1 MNKKQLST
9 TQYMK
14 MFRKT
19 FINEYNIM
27 KKQCIKKIFQG
38 AFLILN
44 LSIVTHTAPVV
55 IEGAVPNEASKQEIL
70 NKMYIMYGQE
80 NIIDKIQVRAVT
92 APNGWSNA
100 ISHVITE
107 DLKKVKQ
114 GKLKV
119 RGTQMDLSGKLN
131 NVNTIQ
137 PMTAK
142 FQSLVSAPYR
152 LNAQLSVN
160 QAEQQMIDAAL
171 KHRIIEFESGSATLT
186 ASGQQILDEMAIAL
200 NKVGG
205 KKVKVIGHTDSS
217 GDADKNLTL
226 SQQRAAAVKN
236 YLIGKNIA
244 AENLTVEGFGSNQP
258 VADNLTAEGRRKN
271 RRIEFEV
278 Q

>member
-9 TQYMK
+9 TQDMK

-27 KKQCIKKIFQG
+27 KKQCIKNIFQS

-44 LSIVTHTAPVV
+44 LSIVTYAAPVV

-70 NKMYIMYGQE
+70 NKMYLTYGQE
-80 NIIDKIQVRAVT
+80 NIIDRIQVRAVT

-119 RGTQMDLSGKLN
+119 RGMQMNLSGKLN
-131 NVNTIQ
+131 NANTIQ

-217 GDADKNLTL
+217 GDANKNLTL

-244 AENLTVEGFGSNQP
+244 AENLTAEGLGSNQP
-258 VADNLTAEGRRKN
+258 VADNITAEGRRKN

>member
-1 MNKKQLST
+1 
-9 TQYMK
+9 MK

-19 FINEYNIM
+19 FIDEYNIM
-27 KKQCIKKIFQG
+27 KKQCIKNIFQST
-38 AFLILN
+38 FLILN
-44 LSIVTHTAPVV
+44 SSIVTHAQVV

-70 NKMYIMYGQE
+70 NKMYLTYGQE
-80 NIIDKIQVRAVT
+80 NIVDKIQVRAVT
-92 APNGWSNA
+92 APNGWSNV
-100 ISHVITE
+100 ISHVIGE

-114 GKLKV
+114 GKLKI

-142 FQSLVSAPYR
+142 FQNLVSAPYR
-152 LNAQLSVN
+152 LNAQLSIN
-160 QAEQQMIDAAL
+160 QAEQQVIDAAL
-171 KHRIIEFESGSATLT
+171 RQRIIEFESGSAVLT
-186 ASGQQILDEMAIAL
+186 ASGKQILDEMAIAL

-217 GDADKNLTL
+217 GDADQNLIL

-244 AENLTVEGFGSNQP
+244 AKNLTAEGLGANQP

>member
-9 TQYMK
+9 AQDMK

-27 KKQCIKKIFQG
+27 KKQCIKNIFQST
-38 AFLILN
+38 FLIVN
-44 LSIVTHTAPVV
+44 LFIVTHAVPVV
-55 IEGAVPNEASKQEIL
+55 IEGAVPNEAIKQEIL

-244 AENLTVEGFGSNQP
+244 AENLTAEGFGSNQP
-258 VADNLTAEGRRKN
+258 VADNITAEGRRKN

>member
-9 TQYMK
+9 TQDMK

-27 KKQCIKKIFQG
+27 KKQCIKNIFQG

-44 LSIVTHTAPVV
+44 LSIVTHAAPVV

-70 NKMYIMYGQE
+70 NKMYLTYGQE
-80 NIIDKIQVRAVT
+80 NIIDRIQVRAVT

-119 RGTQMDLSGKLN
+119 RGMQMNLSGKLN
-131 NVNTIQ
+131 NANTIQ

-217 GDADKNLTL
+217 GDANKNLTL

-244 AENLTVEGFGSNQP
+244 AENLTAEGLGSNQP
-258 VADNLTAEGRRKN
+258 VADNITAEGRRKN

>member
-9 TQYMK
+9 TQDMK
-14 MFRKT
+14 MFSKT

-27 KKQCIKKIFQG
+27 KKQCIKNIFQG

-44 LSIVTHTAPVV
+44 LSMVIHTAPVV

-70 NKMYIMYGQE
+70 NKMYLTYGQE
-80 NIIDKIQVRAVT
+80 NIIDRIQIRAVT

-131 NVNTIQ
+131 NANTIQ

-152 LNAQLSVN
+152 LNAQLYVN

-186 ASGQQILDEMAIAL
+186 ASGQKILDEMAIAL

-244 AENLTVEGFGSNQP
+244 AENLTAEGFGSNQP
-258 VADNLTAEGRRKN
+258 VADNITAEGRRKN

>member
-9 TQYMK
+9 TQDMK

-27 KKQCIKKIFQG
+27 KKQCIKNIFQG

-44 LSIVTHTAPVV
+44 LSIVTHAAPVV

-70 NKMYIMYGQE
+70 NKMYLTYGQE
-80 NIIDKIQVRAVT
+80 NIIDRIQVRAVT

-119 RGTQMDLSGKLN
+119 RGMQMNLSGKLN
-131 NVNTIQ
+131 NANTIQ

-217 GDADKNLTL
+217 GDANKNLTL

-244 AENLTVEGFGSNQP
+244 AENLTAEGLGSNQP
-258 VADNLTAEGRRKN
+258 VAENITAEGRRKN

>member
-1 MNKKQLST
+1 
-9 TQYMK
+9 
-14 MFRKT
+14 
-19 FINEYNIM
+19 M
-27 KKQCIKKIFQG
+27 KKKCIKNIFQG
-38 AFLILN
+38 AFLIVN
-44 LSIVTHTAPVV
+44 LFIVTHAAPVV

-80 NIIDKIQVRAVT
+80 NIIDRIQVRAVT

-131 NVNTIQ
+131 NANTIQ

-186 ASGQQILDEMAIAL
+186 ASGQQILDEMAIEL

-244 AENLTVEGFGSNQP
+244 AENLTAEGFGSNQP
-258 VADNLTAEGRRKN
+258 VADNITAEGRRKN